1 MTHQIPFYPADILLP
16 VNPTSAWPTIACD
29 QYTAE
34 PAYWEEA
41 WRLVGNSPSTLRI
54 TLPEIYLKSPDKE
67 ERIAGINR
75 TMQEYL
81 QNGILREYP
90 DAMILTERTLP
101 DGRVRRGIVGA
112 VDLAAYDYT
121 KGAKPVIRATEGTV
135 LERIPPR
142 VAIRKNALLELPHV
156 MLLIDDPAYTVI
168 EPEAEDKGKL
178 LYDLDLMQN
187 GGHVRGYHLNQQA
200 QSRILAALD
209 ALACKDDDP
218 MLFAVGDGNHSLATA
233 KACAMDEPD
242 NPLAARALVELVNIH
257 DLSLVFEPIYRV
269 LFHVNPEEVAQA
281 AAAFFPKEGS
291 AVTMLAGEQ
300 EWQFY
305 ANGLVC
311 GNVQAF
317 LDQYLSA
324 HPEAEVDYIHGE
336 DVVRRLASEP
346 STVGFLFQGIEKRE
360 LFPYVKEYGVLPRKT
375 FSMGEANEKR
385 YYLEARRIKQI

>member
-16 VNPTSAWPTIACD
+16 MNPTSAWPTIACD

-41 WRLVGNSPSTLRI
+41 WRLVGDSPSTLRI

-81 QNGILREYP
+81 QSGILREYP

-121 KGAKPVIRATEGTV
+121 KGAKPMIRATEGTV

-142 VAIRKNALLELPHV
+142 VAIRRNASLELPHV
-156 MLLIDDPAYTVI
+156 MLLIDDPIHTVI
-168 EPEAEDKGKL
+168 EPAAEEKGKL

-187 GGHVRGYHLNQQA
+187 GGHVRGYLLDKEA
-200 QSRILAALD
+200 QSRILVALD
-209 ALACKDDDP
+209 ALVVGDDP

-233 KACAMDEPD
+233 KACAMNEPN

-257 DLSLVFEPIYRV
+257 DPSLVFEPIYRV
-269 LFHVNPEEVAQA
+269 LFHVDPEEVARA
-281 AAAFFPKEGS
+281 ADAFFPKEGS
-291 AVTMLAGEQ
+291 AVTMLAGGKQ
-300 EWQFY
+300 WQFC
-305 ANGLVC
+305 ADGLVC
-311 GNVQAF
+311 GCVQTF
-317 LDQYLSA
+317 LDRYLSS

-346 STVGFLFQGIEKRE
+346 STVGFLFQGIEKSE
-360 LFPYVKEYGVLPRKT
+360 LFPYVKEYGALPRKT